1 MLSNIVLEIIMSKKM
16 RDMPHDK
23 KDNETDYF
31 ISNSEDIPILLQN
44 MGAIKI
50 LFWVIFFMTGTIM
63 RAFGPK
69 YVWLFALIIIVAFI
83 VYIYISFNTLKNIY
97 KDRKKFLEAFYINN
111 LTFIISLVILFISEG
126 IVYINTS
133 EYNFIVWMVAALFLV
148 PTFDTRKKISEKYG
162 K

>member
-1 MLSNIVLEIIMSKKM
+1 
-16 RDMPHDK
+16 
-23 KDNETDYF
+23 
-31 ISNSEDIPILLQN
+31 
-44 MGAIKI
+44 
-50 LFWVIFFMTGTIM
+50 MTGTIM

-69 YVWLFALIIIVAFI
+69 YVWLFALIIIIAFI

-111 LTFIISLVILFISEG
+111 LNFIISLVILFISEG

-133 EYNFIVWMVAALFLV
+133 EYNFIVWIVAALFLV